1 MSKKLKEKETEIS
14 KLTESLHFHTE
25 GNRELKE
32 HLDAALNEETI
43 AKIEQRISKYK
54 TERDT
59 TKEAMKTL
67 RASCDE
73 QLSLKES
80 TILSLREELLKYQEE
95 KQAWAVKYKKR
106 KSELSELKK
115 GSKEAIAKLHSQLQE
130 KEQLLQSLAAHD
142 TDRDDDDDDDDDDGG
157 GNSDA
162 NQEAEYVHVSNEEEM
177 EEDNELYLTAVND
190 SFQSGP
196 SVPTTK
202 HSTDIKQKTSPSLS
216 RHTRSSIHKSSKEAI
231 PCHTHLRGASKA
243 TTSTSSQVIV
253 RTKTG
258 EKQSV
263 IVPGVLEEMPIG
275 SIVVVK
281 RKDGIYEQGLLR
293 YVGKEQC
300 GVELELPSMLNTEK
314 EQMVKIMMEPIKM
327 VNAIFTGKD

>member
-1 MSKKLKEKETEIS
+1 MSKKLKEKDSEIS

-67 RASCDE
+67 KASCDE
-73 QLSLKES
+73 QLSQKEL

-106 KSELSELKK
+106 KSELSEFKK
-115 GSKEAIAKLHSQLQE
+115 GSKEAIAILHSQLQE
-130 KEQLLQSLAAHD
+130 KEALLQSLVGP
-142 TDRDDDDDDDDDDGG
+142 DRDDDEDDEGG
-157 GNSDA
+157 ISDV
-162 NQEAEYVHVSNEEEM
+162 NEESAEYVSNGEEI
-177 EEDNELYLTAVND
+177 EEDNELYLTAISD
-190 SFQSGP
+190 SLQSIN
-196 SVPTTK
+196 STR
-202 HSTDIKQKTSPSLS
+202 HSTDTKHKTSPSLS
-216 RHTRSSIHKSSKEAI
+216 RHTRSSLHRNNKEAV
-231 PCHTHLRGASKA
+231 PCHTHLRGASKG
-243 TTSTSSQVIV
+243 TTATSSQVTV

-258 EKQSV
+258 ERQL
-263 IVPGVLEEMPIG
+263 IIECGVLEEMPIG
-275 SIVVVK
+275 STVVVR

-300 GVELELPSMLNTEK
+300 GVELELASM
-314 EQMVKIMMEPIKM
+314 QV
-327 VNAIFTGKD
+327 

>member
-1 MSKKLKEKETEIS
+1 MVSLSKKLKEKETEIS
-14 KLTESLHFHTE
+14 KLTESLQFHTD

-43 AKIEQRISKYK
+43 AKIEQKISKYK

-59 TKEAMKTL
+59 TKEAMKAL
-67 RASCDE
+67 RALYDE
-73 QLSLKES
+73 QLSQKEL

-115 GSKEAIAKLHSQLQE
+115 DSKETIAVLHSQLQE
-130 KEQLLQSLAAHD
+130 KVDLLQSLIAPD
-142 TDRDDDDDDDDDDGG
+142 TDRDDDDDDGG
-157 GNSDA
+157 GMSDV
-162 NQEAEYVHVSNEEEM
+162 NQETEYVSHEEEM
-177 EEDNELYLTAVND
+177 EEDNELYLTAIND
-190 SFQSGP
+190 SFQSEP
-196 SVPTTK
+196 SAQTTR
-202 HSTDIKQKTSPSLS
+202 HSADIKQKTSPSLS
-216 RHTRSSIHKSSKEAI
+216 RHTRSSIHKNSKEAV

-243 TTSTSSQVIV
+243 TTSTSSQVTV

-263 IVPGVLEEMPIG
+263 IVPVVLGDLPVG
-275 SIVVVK
+275 SVVVVK

-293 YVGKEQC
+293 YAGKEQC
-300 GVELELPSMLNTEK
+300 GVELELPSMHDNM
-314 EQMVKIMMEPIKM
+314 Q
-327 VNAIFTGKD
+327 